1 MPVAKRFLT
10 DGAYILPMRALLP
23 AVVAIALLVSV
34 GGRAA
39 TISID
44 VRDSDGKPAPNSVVS
59 LYPDTPIAAASAE
72 KAVIDQRHETFL
84 PLVVTVRKGGH
95 VVFTNND
102 TTMHQVYSFSP
113 IKQFQ
118 FVIPQGQVS
127 QPVEFPQG
135 GIAAIGCNIHDQ
147 MIAYVFVADAPYAAV
162 VDGAG
167 HLSLDVAEGH
177 YRVAVWHPQMGLT
190 AQPVQAQATVTAAGA
205 HAEVS
210 LPLAV
215 QSARGMKHMH
225 MDY

>member
-1 MPVAKRFLT
+1 
-10 DGAYILPMRALLP
+10 MRAGPFVLV
-23 AVVAIALLVSV
+23 VVALFVSV
-34 GGRAA
+34 SGRAA
-39 TISID
+39 TLAVD
-44 VRDSDGKPAPNSVVS
+44 VRDNDGKPATNAVVS
-59 LYPDTPIAAASAE
+59 LYPDTPIATGTATE

-84 PLVVTVRKGGH
+84 PLVVVVRKGGH

-127 QPVEFPQG
+127 QPVEFPQT

-162 VDGAG
+162 VDGSG
-167 HLSLDVAEGH
+167 HVSLDVHEGH
-177 YRVAVWHPQMGLT
+177 YRVAVWHPQMGLA

-205 HAEVS
+205 HAEVG
-210 LPLAV
+210 LPLAI
-215 QSARGMKHMH
+215 QSARSMKHMH